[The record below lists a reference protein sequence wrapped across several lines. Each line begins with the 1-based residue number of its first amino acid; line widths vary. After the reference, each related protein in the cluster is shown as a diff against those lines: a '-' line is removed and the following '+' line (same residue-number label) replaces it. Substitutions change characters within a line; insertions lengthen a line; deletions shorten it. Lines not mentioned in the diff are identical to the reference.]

1 MLTPEEIQREI
12 ERAKSAC
19 RGDNKNCRREKQSR
33 PTQAEATFELNQTA
47 ELLEAVYS
55 FTGRFI
61 AYPSDAAHVAHVL
74 WIAHAHLM
82 EAWESTPRLA
92 FLSPEPSSGK
102 TRALEITELLVPN
115 AVEGINVT
123 PAYLFRKVGDEERG
137 RPTILYDEIDTVFGP
152 KAKENE
158 DIRGL
163 LNAGHRRGAVA
174 GRCVV
179 HGKRVE
185 TEEIP
190 AYCAVALA
198 GLGWLPDTILTR
210 SILIRMR
217 RRAPGEVVTPF
228 RRRVHAEEGHKLKER
243 LAAWA
248 IQVEDA
254 MTTARPEMPPGIE
267 DRDAD
272 VWESLLAIADAAG
285 GEWSKR
291 AREAAKILMRAAK
304 EAEPSLGIRLLAD
317 LKTVFDAEASPA
329 LPTETILKALI
340 ALPESPWGDLKGKPL
355 SDRGLAS
362 RLRQYDVK
370 SKVIRVGEQ
379 TPRGYTRDDLHDAW
393 VRYLPSQYPTEAQ
406 HVQHAQ
412 QTPEHVGFSP
422 ESGAGA
428 ADRECNSQSEG
439 NGNSA
444 TKSAPVADV
453 ARVADVQANGA
464 APERCDHCG
473 GLGRPGDPLRPWDW
487 SALPGGIRLHTRCE
501 APWYDTNGLPEGV
514 A

>member
-1 MLTPEEIQREI
+1 MLSREEIQREI
-12 ERAKSAC
+12 ERAKAAPAGNNEYS
-19 RGDNKNCRREKQSR
+19 RREKESR
-33 PTQAEATFELNQTA
+33 PTQTETRFGLNQTR
-47 ELLEAVYS
+47 ELLDAVYD

-61 AYPSDAAHVAHVL
+61 AYPSDVAHVAHVL

-82 EAWESTPRLA
+82 EAWDSTPRLA

-115 AVEGINVT
+115 AVEAINVT
-123 PAYLFRKVGDEERG
+123 PAYLFRKVGDEEKG

-190 AYCAVALA
+190 AYCAVAFA
-198 GLGWLPDTILTR
+198 GLGWLPDTILAR
-210 SILIRMR
+210 SIIRMR
-217 RRAPGEVVTPF
+217 RRAPGEMVTPF
-228 RRRVHAEEGHKLKER
+228 RHRVHAAEGHQLKGR
-243 LAAWA
+243 LVAWGA
-248 IQVEDA
+248 RVEDA
-254 MTTARPEMPPGIE
+254 MTAARPEMPPGIE

-285 GEWSKR
+285 EDWAKR
-291 AREAAKILMRAAK
+291 AREAATMLVAAAK

-317 LKTVFDAEASPA
+317 LKTVFDTSTLDA
-329 LPTETILKALI
+329 LPTEIILSSLK

-362 RLRQYDVK
+362 RLRQYGVK

-379 TPRGYTRDDLHDAW
+379 TPRGYARADLHDTW
-393 VRYLPSQYPTEAQ
+393 VRYLPPQYPKEAQ
-406 HVQHAQ
+406 QAQHAQ
-412 QTPEHVGFSP
+412 QAAVNVGFSQ
-422 ESGAGA
+422 
-428 ADRECNSQSEG
+428 QS
-439 NGNSA
+439 
-444 TKSAPVADV
+444 VADV
-453 ARVADVQANGA
+453 ADSGCNSPSERNGNGSTKSMSVADVADVAGVQGNGA
-464 APERCDHCG
+464 APRRCNHCG
-473 GLGRPGDPLRPWDW
+473 QLGATGRWDLPGRPD
-487 SALPGGIRLHTRCE
+487 GIWLHPRCE
-501 APWYDTNGLPEGV
+501 EAWFDGEGPLSR
-514 A
+514 

>member
-1 MLTPEEIQREI
+1 MPLSPEELQREMS
-12 ERAKSAC
+12 RAKISSRAP
-19 RGDNKNCRREKQSR
+19 NQNSPPEKQSR
-33 PTQAEATFELNQTA
+33 PTQAEASFGLNQTA
-47 ELLEAVYS
+47 ELLEAVYTFS
-55 FTGRFI
+55 GRFI
-61 AYPSDAAHVAHVL
+61 AYPSDVAHVAHVL

-115 AVEGINVT
+115 AVEAINVT
-123 PAYLFRKVGDEERG
+123 PAYLFRKVGEEETG

-158 DIRGL
+158 EIRGL

-198 GLGWLPDTILTR
+198 GLGWLPDTILTG

-248 IQVEDA
+248 RQVEDA
-254 MTTARPEMPPGIE
+254 MTTARPEMPAGIE

-272 VWESLLAIADAAG
+272 VWEPLLAIADAAG

-291 AREAAKILMRAAK
+291 AREAAKILVRAAK

-340 ALPESPWGDLKGKPL
+340 ALP
-355 SDRGLAS
+355 
-362 RLRQYDVK
+362 
-370 SKVIRVGEQ
+370 
-379 TPRGYTRDDLHDAW
+379 
-393 VRYLPSQYPTEAQ
+393 
-406 HVQHAQ
+406 
-412 QTPEHVGFSP
+412 
-422 ESGAGA
+422 
-428 ADRECNSQSEG
+428 
-439 NGNSA
+439 
-444 TKSAPVADV
+444 
-453 ARVADVQANGA
+453 
-464 APERCDHCG
+464 
-473 GLGRPGDPLRPWDW
+473 
-487 SALPGGIRLHTRCE
+487 
-501 APWYDTNGLPEGV
+501 
-514 A
+514 